1 VNTDDRDIVAAIR
14 AQLAERI
21 GKDRCEVWFGAATQ
35 LAVEGETLVV
45 SVANQFFQDWLR
57 TNFRRDLEAS
67 AVAVCGRP
75 RDLEFRIAAPANG
88 GHGAAAPIGDESS
101 VANVPATAAVHSAA
115 AAPARTAQADY
126 SAPMMGRRRFASL
139 DAFVVG
145 DSNCLA
151 HRAAQITADR
161 PGTYSPLLVYGPT
174 GTGKTHLLEGI
185 CRAFRQSR
193 PRARAIMLSAE
204 QFTGYFLEA
213 LHGSGMP
220 SFRRKYRDLE
230 LLVIDDVQFFTN
242 KRATLVELQ
251 HTIDTMLQSGRQLV
265 FSADRSPAALRS
277 LGPELMARLSGGMVC
292 RVEPAE
298 YSTRLGIVRRLAGE
312 LGMALGADV
321 ETYIA
326 SHFTSQARELS
337 GALNKL
343 HAASHAHE
351 RPISLAF
358 AEETLSELVD
368 HHGHTVKL
376 ADIER
381 AVCDVLGIN
390 AESLQSTRKA
400 KTVVHPRMLAM
411 WLARKHTRAGLSEI
425 GSYFG
430 RRSHSTVIS
439 AQKRIEASMA
449 KASPLKLSEGAL
461 SLEEAIRRVESRLR
475 AG

>member
-1 VNTDDRDIVAAIR
+1 
-14 AQLAERI
+14 
-21 GKDRCEVWFGAATQ
+21 
-35 LAVEGETLVV
+35 
-45 SVANQFFQDWLR
+45 
-57 TNFRRDLEAS
+57 
-67 AVAVCGRP
+67 
-75 RDLEFRIAAPANG
+75 
-88 GHGAAAPIGDESS
+88 
-101 VANVPATAAVHSAA
+101 
-115 AAPARTAQADY
+115 
-126 SAPMMGRRRFASL
+126 MMGRRRFANL

-145 DSNCLA
+145 DSNCVA

-204 QFTGYFLEA
+204 QFTSYFLEA

-265 FSADRSPAALRS
+265 FSADRSPSALRS

-298 YSTRLGIVRRLAGE
+298 YATRLGIVRRLACE
-312 LGMALGADV
+312 LGMTLGADV
-321 ETYIA
+321 EAYIA

-351 RPISLAF
+351 RSISLAF